1 MMDRLKGGTDGLKRN
16 RAWRLWLM
24 RKTDVDRRG
33 RMREQEVGEKEVGC
47 RLEVNFCTL
56 PLKVKRLL

>member
-1 MMDRLKGGTDGLKRN
+1 
-16 RAWRLWLM
+16 M

-33 RMREQEVGEKEVGC
+33 RMREQEVGEKEVGY